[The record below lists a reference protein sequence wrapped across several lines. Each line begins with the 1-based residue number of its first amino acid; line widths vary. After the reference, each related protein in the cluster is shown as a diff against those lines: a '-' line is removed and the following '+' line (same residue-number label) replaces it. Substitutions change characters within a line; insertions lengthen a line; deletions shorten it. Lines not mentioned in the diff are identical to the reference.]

1 MVNPD
6 FASAGQ
12 FEGERKV
19 KQKKKS
25 SGFVNINKEKWKN
38 LFLNN
43 GSSTNA
49 SSSSGAS
56 VTTSSAKTA
65 STTRPSSE
73 AVPAAEMMTGSGK
86 DVLWF
91 KGESKKSLGVSSA

>member
-6 FASAGQ
+6 FAAAGQ
-12 FEGERKV
+12 FEGERKR

-25 SGFVNINKEKWKN
+25 SGFVTINKEKWKN

-56 VTTSSAKTA
+56 MATRSEKTT

-73 AVPAAEMMTGSGK
+73 AVPVAEMMTGSGK

-91 KGESKKSLGVSSA
+91 KGDSKKSLGVSA